1 MKKLY
6 VIPGIIVIAFV
17 LFAITFSNSGIA
29 VNKATTQQITVH
41 TIGCEGCKDIR
52 YCIDGGPLL
61 IAYSSDFTA
70 EYGDDFDKHT
80 ICIKCCGDKTGMA
93 TFLTGESSVTVT
105 ATQNGSDCTCSEKK
119 KK

>member
-6 VIPGIIVIAFV
+6 VIPGIFLIVLI
-17 LFAITFSNSGIA
+17 LYAITFSNPGIA

-41 TIGCEGCKDIR
+41 VIGCEGCKDIR

-80 ICIKCCGDKTGMA
+80 ICIKCCGDKMGM
-93 TFLTGESSVTVT
+93 TSFFSGESSVTVK
-105 ATQNGSDCTCSEKK
+105 ATLSGADCICIEKK